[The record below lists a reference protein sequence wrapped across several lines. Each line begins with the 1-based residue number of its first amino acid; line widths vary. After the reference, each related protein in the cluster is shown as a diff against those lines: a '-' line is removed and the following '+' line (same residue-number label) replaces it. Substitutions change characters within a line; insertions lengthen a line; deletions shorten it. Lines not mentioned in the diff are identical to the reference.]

1 MTEERLRPAA
11 SDPRPGPDPWP
22 ANSRFTPTGLE
33 VAGVSAAGLA
43 STYGTPLLVFD
54 EDDFRARCR
63 VFAAA
68 FPRPMYAIKA
78 FTSRLMIRIAQQ
90 EGLGL
95 LASTGGELQACLR
108 AGTDPATVAMHG
120 NNKSDDEIRMAVGA
134 RIGFL
139 MADNPDELDRIDRI
153 ARGSGGPQS
162 VLLRVTPGVSGDTH
176 DYLDTGGLDSKFGT
190 PIAGGRALEAIKR
203 ATTLDGVIFAGL
215 HAHVGSQL
223 LEVSPYVAEIET
235 LFDLLAEVRDALGI
249 ETTVLDVGGGF
260 GVTYTSEMPEE
271 LPHIAETMLGH
282 VRTCADA
289 RGLAVPE
296 VMVEP
301 GRSIVA
307 NSVCTLYRVGSI
319 KEVASGRTFVAV
331 DGGMSDNIRPALYG
345 AEYTV
350 ALAGAPRAGATAT
363 ATVVGRHCE
372 SGDVLATDVDLP
384 EDLRSGDLLAFAATG
399 AYGYSMASN
408 YNRVG
413 KPAVAVVANGKSRLL
428 FRREDD
434 TDLDRLEVGA
444 APTIPATTGPPSGV
458 TIRPARPKDARSFSA
473 MWQGVV
479 DEGYVHSQ
487 LVRNPVKHYR
497 GLFRDPWNERGAW
510 ILAVNGDDVIGL
522 LSLARGTEHRNRH
535 NATLGMGIAKPW
547 RGKGIGSAL
556 LVEAFRW
563 AEEFGVAR
571 IALSVYPD
579 NAPAV
584 GLYRKFGFVEEGRL
598 VRHLLKPVG
607 YVDEVLMARWLQ

>member
-1 MTEERLRPAA
+1 
-11 SDPRPGPDPWP
+11 
-22 ANSRFTPTGLE
+22 
-33 VAGVSAAGLA
+33 
-43 STYGTPLLVFD
+43 
-54 EDDFRARCR
+54 
-63 VFAAA
+63 
-68 FPRPMYAIKA
+68 
-78 FTSRLMIRIAQQ
+78 
-90 EGLGL
+90 L
-95 LASTGGELQACLR
+95 LASTGGESQACLR
-108 AGTDPATVAMHG
+108 AGADPATIAMHG
-120 NNKSDDEIRMAVGA
+120 NNKSDDEIRMAIGA

-139 MADNPDELDRIDRI
+139 MADNADELDRIDRI
-153 ARGSGGPQS
+153 AREAGRVQP

-190 PIAGGRALEAIKR
+190 PIAEGRALAAVKR
-203 ATTLDGVIFAGL
+203 ATTLGAVNFVGL

-223 LEVSPYVAEIET
+223 LDVSPYVTEIET
-235 LFDLLAEVRDALGI
+235 LFDLLAEIRDALGI
-249 ETTVLDVGGGF
+249 ETPVLDVGGGF
-260 GVTYTSEMPEE
+260 GVTYTSEMPQE
-271 LPHIAETMLGH
+271 LPQIAEKMLAH
-282 VRTCADA
+282 VKACADA

-307 NSVCTLYRVGSI
+307 NSVCTLYRVGSV

-345 AEYTV
+345 AKYTV
-350 ALAGAPRAGATAT
+350 AYAGPPRSGTMAT

-372 SGDVLATDVDLP
+372 SGDVLATDVELP
-384 EDLRSGDLLAFAATG
+384 GDLRPGDLLAFAATG

-413 KPAVAVVANGKSRLL
+413 KPAVVVVAVGRSRLL

-444 APTIPATTGPPSGV
+444 APPVPAAEPPPGV
-458 TIRPARPKDARSFSA
+458 QIRPARPKDARSFSV
-473 MWQGVV
+473 MWQAVV
-479 DEGYVHSQ
+479 AEGYVHSQ
-487 LVRNPVKHYR
+487 GVRNPVKHYKA
-497 GLFRDPWNERGAW
+497 LFRDPWHERGAW
-510 ILAVNGDDVIGL
+510 ILALAGDEVVGL
-522 LSLARGTEHRNRH
+522 LSLARGAEPRNRH

-547 RGKGIGSAL
+547 RGKGVGSAL
-556 LVEAFRW
+556 IVEAFRW
-563 AEEFGVAR
+563 AEEYGVTR

-584 GLYRKFGFVEEGRL
+584 ALYRKFGFVDEGRL

>member
-1 MTEERLRPAA
+1 MTEEQLRPPV
-11 SDPRPGPDPWP
+11 SDPEPGPNPWP
-22 ANSRFTPTGLE
+22 ANSRFTSTGLE

-63 VFAAA
+63 AFAGA
-68 FPRPMYAIKA
+68 FPRPMYAVKA
-78 FTSRLMIRIAQQ
+78 FTSRLMVRVAQE

-95 LASTGGELQACLR
+95 LSSTGGELQACLR
-108 AGTDPATVAMHG
+108 AGADPSAIAMHG
-120 NNKSDDEIRMAVGA
+120 NNKSDAEIRMAVGA
-134 RIGFL
+134 QVGFL
-139 MADNPDELDRIDRI
+139 MADHADELDRIDRI
-153 ARGSGGPQS
+153 AREAGRVQP
-162 VLLRVTPGVSGDTH
+162 VMLRVTPGVSGDTH
-176 DYLDTGGLDSKFGT
+176 EYLDTGGLDSKFGT
-190 PIAGGRALEAIKR
+190 PIAEGRAIAAVKR
-203 ATTLDGVIFAGL
+203 ATTLEGVHFVGL

-223 LEVSPYVAEIET
+223 LDVSPFVAEIET
-235 LFDLLAEVRDALGI
+235 LFDLLAEIRDALGI
-249 ETTVLDVGGGF
+249 ETPVLDVGGGF
-260 GVTYTSEMPEE
+260 GVTYTSEMPQA
-271 LPHIAETMLGH
+271 LPHIAATMLEH
-282 VRTCADA
+282 VRTCAAA
-289 RGLAVPE
+289 RGLAVPD

-350 ALAGAPRAGATAT
+350 AYAGSPRSGGRAT

-372 SGDVLATDVDLP
+372 SGDVLATDVELP
-384 EDLRSGDLLAFAATG
+384 DDLRPGDLLAFAATG

-413 KPAVAVVANGKSRLL
+413 KPAVAVVSGGRSRLL

-434 TDLDRLEVGA
+434 TDLDRLEIGA
-444 APTIPATTGPPSGV
+444 APAIPTAEPPPGV
-458 TIRPARPKDARSFSA
+458 LVRPAGPKDARSFSA

-479 DEGYVHSQ
+479 AEGFVHSQ
-487 LVRNPVKHYR
+487 RVGNPVRHYR
-497 GLFRDPWNERGAW
+497 GLFRDAWNERGAW
-510 ILAVNGDDVIGL
+510 ILAMHGSEVIGL
-522 LSLARGTEHRNRH
+522 LSLARGVEQRNRH

-547 RGKGIGSAL
+547 RGKGIGSVL
-556 LVEAFRW
+556 MVEAFRW

-584 GLYRKFGFVEEGRL
+584 ALYRKFGFVEEGRL